1 MPLPTKHKDEPQKE
15 FMSRC
20 MGDDVMNTEFKDSK
34 QRAAVCMSQYQ
45 QREKSKGSIK
55 MKKYKKLWEQ
65 VNEGGEAKP
74 DKKDLKLARQ
84 AVKQLTDKL
93 KKALKKWPD
102 KNHPYYKD
110 IQKIVDESNP
120 SMRMPGGGTIHLP
133 Y

>member
-1 MPLPTKHKDEPQKE
+1 MPLPSKRKDEPQKE

-20 MGDDVMNTEFKDSK
+20 MGDDAMNAEFKDAK
-34 QRAAVCMSQYQ
+34 QRAAVCISQYQ
-45 QREKSKGSIK
+45 ERKKSKGSVK

-65 VNEGGEAKP
+65 VNEGAEAKH
-74 DKKDLKLARQ
+74 DKKDLELAGQ

-93 KKALKKWPD
+93 KKVLKKWPD

-110 IQKIVDESNP
+110 IQKIVKESNP
-120 SMRMPGGGTIHLP
+120 SMRMPGGRTLHLP